1 MFNPGSAGY
10 FVPTMPQAQRSYF
23 PQMAQMRATPR
34 WPAQPQMRP
43 GTQPAAGRF
52 PVCKFVNSNLI
63 FEYNEY

>member
-1 MFNPGSAGY
+1 MFNPGNAGY

-43 GTQPAAGRF
+43 GAQPAAGMCILFSITRNF
-52 PVCKFVNSNLI
+52 IANK
-63 FEYNEY
+63 